1 MPIADDSPQRDGKD
15 NSGVDAPSVLPLP
28 EMLPRIYEELRCLA
42 ANVFRDER
50 RDHTLQPT
58 ALVHEAYLRLATQ
71 EKLDWTNRAQFFAM
85 AARMMRRVSRF
96 PARVARL

>member
-1 MPIADDSPQRDGKD
+1 MATEDSPQPGGKD
-15 NSGVDAPSVLPLP
+15 EGNTDAPTALP
-28 EMLPRIYEELRCLA
+28 EMLPRIYEELRSLA

-50 RDHTLQPT
+50 RDH
-58 ALVHEAYLRLATQ
+58 ATQ